1 MVDDLLKRCQWFLF
15 DTDVTLDVEDG
26 KEEELDMKDEESEEE
41 EEEEE
46 EERAGNLT
54 IQEFL
59 DDSKTVDENYKTV
72 SCWYRMLQ

>member
-1 MVDDLLKRCQWFLF
+1 
-15 DTDVTLDVEDG
+15 VEDG
-26 KEEELDMKDEESEEE
+26 KEEELDMKEEESEEE
-41 EEEEE
+41 SEEEEE

-72 SCWYRMLQ
+72 SC

>member
-1 MVDDLLKRCQWFLF
+1 M
-15 DTDVTLDVEDG
+15 EDG
-26 KEEELDMKDEESEEE
+26 KEEELDMKEEDEEES
-41 EEEEE
+41 EEE

-72 SCWYRMLQ
+72 SCWYPYSILQ

>member
-1 MVDDLLKRCQWFLF
+1 MDYLLKRCKWILF

-26 KEEELDMKDEESEEE
+26 KEEELDMKDDEEEES

-72 SCWYRMLQ
+72 SFWYRMLQ

>member
-1 MVDDLLKRCQWFLF
+1 M
-15 DTDVTLDVEDG
+15 EDG
-26 KEEELDMKDEESEEE
+26 KEEELDMKEEEEEES

-72 SCWYRMLQ
+72 SCWCSMLQKRALFTVTEQKNP

>member
-26 KEEELDMKDEESEEE
+26 KEEELDMKEEDEEES
-41 EEEEE
+41 EEE

-72 SCWYRMLQ
+72 SFWYRMLQ

>member
-1 MVDDLLKRCQWFLF
+1 
-15 DTDVTLDVEDG
+15 VEDG
-26 KEEELDMKDEESEEE
+26 KEEELDKKEEDEEES

-72 SCWYRMLQ
+72 SYRYSM

>member
-1 MVDDLLKRCQWFLF
+1 
-15 DTDVTLDVEDG
+15 VEDG
-26 KEEELDMKDEESEEE
+26 KEEELDMKEEDEEES
-41 EEEEE
+41 EEE

-72 SCWYRMLQ
+72 SC

>member
-1 MVDDLLKRCQWFLF
+1 M
-15 DTDVTLDVEDG
+15 EDG
-26 KEEELDMKDEESEEE
+26 KEEELDKKEEDEEES

-72 SCWYRMLQ
+72 SYRYSM